1 MGTDHQKIVL
11 SLLKKWRSLI
21 LEQRESLSEG
31 DLEMFERLTRDTALV
46 QARLDDIFSQLKQ
59 ARPDKDTIELLREIG
74 SRHAEL
80 LTELKKG
87 ADEISATLGD
97 LRKNRTSL
105 QGYRQTKASGPR
117 FINERT

>member
-21 LEQRESLSEG
+21 LEQGESLSEG
-31 DLEMFERLTRDTALV
+31 DLEKFERLTRDTSVV
-46 QARLDDIFSQLKQ
+46 QARLDDIFSRLKP
-59 ARPDKDTIELLREIG
+59 AKLDEDTLDLLREIG

-80 LTELKKG
+80 LAELKRG
-87 ADEISATLGD
+87 TDDVSNTLGD

-105 QGYRQTKASGPR
+105 QGYRQTRASGPR
-117 FINERT
+117 FMNERT

>member
-117 FINERT
+117 FMNERT